1 MLKIFRLVLFLLIGE
16 LISFTTYAQ
25 KDTLFYFAAPDVS
38 AGVGQSP
45 IFLRFLT
52 FNDPS
57 TITISQPANGGFTP
71 ITVTIPANSVDSIN
85 LTTLIAQIESPGGNI
100 ISNNGLKIV
109 SSKLISASYSLNSV
123 ANKASFALKGTKAL
137 GTNFYTPFQT
147 NYSIATTSPAS
158 FSSFEIVATQNST
171 TVLITPRTAITGH
184 AANVTFT
191 LNLNEGQTYSARDM
205 NISATSS
212 LAGSIVAS
220 NKPVAITVFEGGL
233 SNSTCN
239 DAVGD
244 QITHTGVLGTDYVI
258 EKGTT
263 ADKIYIL
270 ATQNGTNVSIYNST
284 TTTVTLNWGET
295 YQVSLSDNENFIK
308 SNKPIYVLHTS
319 GFGCELSE
327 AQVPP
332 FYCSGDYSASFT
344 RSSSDS
350 LGLMLYVRTGNENQ
364 FTLNGNAAL
373 IPASA
378 FNIVPGTLGMI
389 KAARIFLPTTDV
401 AINSYNKIENTGD
414 VFGLGIFSGS
424 PTAGADFSFVSNF
437 VSTPFVNAGVND
449 TICANVAYNLNGAVG
464 GGALTGIW
472 NTTGYGSFSASNT
485 SLINSYIPNAID
497 TLNSP
502 ILIILTSTDVCGN
515 HKDTLELHIKP
526 APLVNAS
533 IDQTI
538 CANNFIVQLNGAVN
552 GGSTSGMW
560 TTNGSGTFNPSADVL
575 NASYIPSSSD
585 AQLGSVSL
593 TLDAT
598 NIGACSATN
607 DAMQINI
614 TNAPVVDAGQSS
626 INVCANNTLINI
638 SGSVTG
644 SSTTGK
650 WTTAGNGVFLPNNLQ
665 LSTSYQ
671 LGTTDSAN
679 DSVMIYLEST
689 SNGNC
694 LTMFDSILVVISD
707 APIVNAGPNQV
718 VCLNDSLVDL
728 SGLVSGLTTTGS
740 WSGGSGSFSAPTDLN
755 SSYAPSAS
763 EIVNGFVILTLTS
776 TNNGLCNAENDI
788 IQLNFVSIPFANF
801 SNTNVCL
808 GDTTSFT
815 DFSLPGSGQ
824 LISWNWNVDN
834 GNFSTEQN
842 FINLF
847 QTAGI
852 HDVVLTVNSTS
863 GCVDSITKQVEVYDL
878 PTANFTF
885 QTACPDNQII
895 VNFNDNST
903 STDPIDYWYYNLGGT
918 GVVTAPNTSQLFN
931 VSGDY
936 LITHIVATANNCMDT
951 IIQTVTIP
959 ELPQAGFEYNTDNGF
974 NISATFNFSDTSL
987 YSTSYYWDF
996 GNGDTSIL
1004 QNPSNSYFTNGS
1016 YTIYQ
1021 FVYNEFGCV
1030 DSTYIDITINTVVDD
1045 ITQLIPNVISPNGDG
1060 KNDVW
1065 KLDFIQQFY
1074 PNATVEIY
1082 NQWGQ
1087 QLHSSTGYL
1096 VPWDGKFNGEMV
1108 PEGNYYYVINLN
1120 SSGTEDLFKGALLVF
1135 NSHK

>member
-1 MLKIFRLVLFLLIGE
+1 MLRIFRIILFLLIGE
-16 LISFTTYAQ
+16 LINFTTYAQ
-25 KDTLFYFAAPDVS
+25 KDTLFYFAAPDAS
-38 AGVGQSP
+38 AGAGQST

-57 TITISQPANGGFTP
+57 TVTISQPAIGGFTP
-71 ITVTIPANSVDSIN
+71 ITINIPANSVDSVN
-85 LTTLIAQIESPGGNI
+85 LTPFIAQIESPGGNVV
-100 ISNNGLKIV
+100 SNNGLKII
-109 SSKLISASYSLNSV
+109 SSTLISASYSYSLA
-123 ANKASFALKGTKAL
+123 ANKATFSLKGTKAL

-147 NYSIATTSPAS
+147 NYSITTTSPAS
-158 FSSFEIVATQNST
+158 FSSFEIVATENAT
-171 TVLITPRTAITGH
+171 TVLITPSTAITGH
-184 AANVTFT
+184 AANITYSIT
-191 LNLNEGQTYSARDM
+191 LNAGQTYSARDM
-205 NISATSS
+205 NTSAASS
-212 LAGSIVAS
+212 LAGSIVAT
-220 NKPVAITVFEGGL
+220 NKPVAITVFEGSL

-244 QITHTGVLGTDYVI
+244 QITHTAVLGTDYII
-258 EKGTT
+258 EKGTA
-263 ADKIYIL
+263 ADKIFVM
-270 ATQNGTNVSIYNST
+270 ATQNGTNISIYNST
-284 TTTVTLNWGET
+284 TTTANLNWGET
-295 YQVSLSDNENFIK
+295 YQLTLNDIENYIK

-344 RSSSDS
+344 RYSSDT
-350 LGLMLYVRTGNENQ
+350 LGLLVYVRTGSENL
-364 FTLNGNAAL
+364 FTLNGNSAL
-373 IPASA
+373 IPAAA
-378 FNIVPGTLGMI
+378 FNVVPGTLGSI
-389 KAARIFLPTTDV
+389 KAARIFLPTSDV

-515 HKDTLELHIKP
+515 HKDTLELHINP

-679 DSVMIYLEST
+679 DSVMLYLEST

-694 LTMFDSILVVISD
+694 LTVYDSILVIISA

-755 SSYAPSAS
+755 SSYAPSAG
-763 EIVNGFVILTLTS
+763 EILNGFVLLTLTS

-788 IQLNFVSIPFANF
+788 TQLNFVSIPFANF

-808 GDTTSFT
+808 GDTTTFT
-815 DFSLPGSGQ
+815 DFSVPGSGQ
-824 LISWNWNVDN
+824 LISWNWNLGN
-834 GNFSTEQN
+834 GVFSTEQN
-842 FINLF
+842 VGNIFL
-847 QTAGI
+847 TAGI
-852 HDVVLTVNSTS
+852 HDVILTVNSTL
-863 GCVDSITKQVEVYDL
+863 GCVDSITRQVEVYAL
-878 PTANFTF
+878 PTSNFTF
-885 QTACPDNQII
+885 QTSCPDNQIV

-903 STDPIDYWYYNLGGT
+903 SSDPIDYWYYNLGGT
-918 GVVTAPNTSQLFN
+918 GIVTVPSTSQLFN
-931 VSGDY
+931 TSGDY
-936 LITHIVATANNCMDT
+936 TITHIVATTFNCKDT

-959 ELPQAGFEYNTDNGF
+959 ELPKAGFDFNSDNGF
-974 NISATFNFSDTSL
+974 NISATFNFIDTSL
-987 YSTSYYWDF
+987 YSSSYYWNF
-996 GNGDTSIL
+996 GNGDTSLL
-1004 QNPSNSYFTNGS
+1004 QNPSDTYFTNGS